1 VAADGSFLLYSTY
14 LGGNTFDQPT
24 SIAIDGLGQVHVAGY
39 TMSQN
44 FPVANAY
51 QATAAANQDG
61 IYGDYGFLT
70 TFSPDGSSL
79 VYSTY
84 LAGNFSVVQDC
95 GAPCW
100 PAPYNTINA
109 VAVDTSGNAY
119 VTGTTNTY
127 NFPVTSGTFQTSNS
141 TQQNAGI
148 GFVSK
153 FTNVG
158 TLAYSTYFY
167 GSSGDPVDIEA
178 IAVDGSGSAY
188 VAGSADSDGTFPI
201 TSTSICDPGVFG
213 FGCSYAFVTKFD
225 STGSTLLY
233 STFLGPNNYA
243 SPQAIVLDLTGDAY
257 VLAATRSGL
266 FQTNNAIEPYTNNT
280 DVLLVE
286 IDPAATTQLF
296 STFLGG
302 SGDDSP
308 SGLALDTNG
317 NLYVVGS
324 TNSVD
329 FPTTQGAFQNLP
341 GGSID
346 AFLTKIGPGSASSV
360 SLSPPSLQYSSL
372 SIGST
377 SQTQTVLLRNVGS
390 SPLSISSITIN
401 GDFAETDNCGSSV
414 PAAGNCTLSVTFT
427 PTAAGFR
434 NGSVSLQ
441 DNAAGS
447 PHVIT
452 LIGSGAA
459 AIVALSP
466 ASLSFSTQPVGTSSA
481 AQSVTLTNTGNATL
495 NIGSIQITE
504 DFSQISNCPST
515 LASNLSCALNI
526 SFTPTVT
533 GTRNG
538 TLTLNDNGQ
547 ASPQSVTLTGTGS
560 PSLLIAT
567 TTPTNLV
574 FLSQQVGTSSAA
586 QTVTLTNTGNATLNI
601 ASIQITGDFA
611 QVNNCASTLA
621 SNVSCTL
628 NVSFTPTTTGTR
640 SGTLTLS
647 DNAQGSPQS
656 VPLTGTGSASL
667 PIATMTPTSLIFLS
681 QQVGTSSAA
690 QTVTLTNT
698 GNATLNVASIQI
710 TGDFA
715 QINHCP
721 STLATN
727 LSCTLNV
734 SFTPTTT
741 GTRNGTLTLSD
752 NAQSSPQSIPLTATG
767 SASSPIAT
775 MNPTSLAFLSQQ
787 VGTSS
792 AAQTVTLTNTGNA
805 TLDISSIQI
814 TGDFAQVNNCPSTL
828 ASNLSCTLNV
838 SFTPTVTGTRNG
850 TLTLSD
856 NAQGSAP
863 VVNLAGLGMDF
874 SLTSSPSSNALNPG
888 KSVTY
893 QLVVSPLGGTFSN
906 LVKLSCAGAPLLAA
920 CSISPSAVTP
930 NGSAA
935 TASLTITTT
944 ASVTQFVPTRPSQD
958 STPYAIWLPLQG
970 IGLIGM
976 ILAGSGAKSRK
987 ARRSFFLTLIGSALM
1002 FMGGCAGGTGITTPP
1017 QNGTAPG
1024 TYTITVT
1031 GTSGALQ
1038 HSLPVTLIVQ

>member
-1 VAADGSFLLYSTY
+1 
-14 LGGNTFDQPT
+14 
-24 SIAIDGLGQVHVAGY
+24 
-39 TMSQN
+39 
-44 FPVANAY
+44 
-51 QATAAANQDG
+51 
-61 IYGDYGFLT
+61 
-70 TFSPDGSSL
+70 
-79 VYSTY
+79 
-84 LAGNFSVVQDC
+84 
-95 GAPCW
+95 
-100 PAPYNTINA
+100 
-109 VAVDTSGNAY
+109 
-119 VTGTTNTY
+119 
-127 NFPVTSGTFQTSNS
+127 
-141 TQQNAGI
+141 
-148 GFVSK
+148 
-153 FTNVG
+153 
-158 TLAYSTYFY
+158 
-167 GSSGDPVDIEA
+167 
-178 IAVDGSGSAY
+178 
-188 VAGSADSDGTFPI
+188 
-201 TSTSICDPGVFG
+201 
-213 FGCSYAFVTKFD
+213 
-225 STGSTLLY
+225 
-233 STFLGPNNYA
+233 
-243 SPQAIVLDLTGDAY
+243 
-257 VLAATRSGL
+257 L
-266 FQTNNAIEPYTNNT
+266 FHTNNAIEPYTNNT

-346 AFLTKIGPGSASSV
+346 AFLTKIGLGSASSV

-611 QVNNCASTLA
+611 QVNN
-621 SNVSCTL
+621 
-628 NVSFTPTTTGTR
+628 
-640 SGTLTLS
+640 
-647 DNAQGSPQS
+647 
-656 VPLTGTGSASL
+656 
-667 PIATMTPTSLIFLS
+667 
-681 QQVGTSSAA
+681 
-690 QTVTLTNT
+690 
-698 GNATLNVASIQI
+698 
-710 TGDFA
+710 
-715 QINHCP
+715 
-721 STLATN
+721 
-727 LSCTLNV
+727 
-734 SFTPTTT
+734 
-741 GTRNGTLTLSD
+741 
-752 NAQSSPQSIPLTATG
+752 
-767 SASSPIAT
+767 
-775 MNPTSLAFLSQQ
+775 
-787 VGTSS
+787 
-792 AAQTVTLTNTGNA
+792 
-805 TLDISSIQI
+805 
-814 TGDFAQVNNCPSTL
+814 
-828 ASNLSCTLNV
+828 
-838 SFTPTVTGTRNG
+838 
-850 TLTLSD
+850 
-856 NAQGSAP
+856 
-863 VVNLAGLGMDF
+863 
-874 SLTSSPSSNALNPG
+874 
-888 KSVTY
+888 
-893 QLVVSPLGGTFSN
+893 
-906 LVKLSCAGAPLLAA
+906 
-920 CSISPSAVTP
+920 
-930 NGSAA
+930 
-935 TASLTITTT
+935 
-944 ASVTQFVPTRPSQD
+944 
-958 STPYAIWLPLQG
+958 
-970 IGLIGM
+970 
-976 ILAGSGAKSRK
+976 
-987 ARRSFFLTLIGSALM
+987 
-1002 FMGGCAGGTGITTPP
+1002 
-1017 QNGTAPG
+1017 
-1024 TYTITVT
+1024 
-1031 GTSGALQ
+1031 
-1038 HSLPVTLIVQ
+1038 